1 MYIFFRYQDT
11 YMETCFMTKVTPR
24 WMSFYLNVVNVTF
37 TAAVAFMAIAVKV
50 GPGITALSLVYTLQL
65 TIEVT
70 AYGVQQY
77 SETESCMTSAERIM
91 SYTRIHPEPGYQNQF
106 QPPADWPS
114 QGKIV
119 LQNLGLVYY
128 NGGPEILKDVTLTV
142 KPREKVG
149 IVGRTGAGKSSL
161 VSAILRMPEP
171 SGNIVIDDVNIIDL
185 NLQRAREMMSIIT
198 QDPILFNGS
207 LRMNIDPFDKHSDQ
221 EIWNALEEANLKV
234 MVEKMPNQ
242 LYGEI
247 KEGSRN
253 FSAGE
258 RQLICLARALLQKSR
273 VMMLDEATA
282 NLDYKTDQLIQD
294 TIRRKFK
301 ECTVITVAHR
311 VNTIIDYDR
320 VLVLDNGRVVE
331 FDKPQQLL
339 QKEGGYFW
347 KLFHEPNH

>member
-1 MYIFFRYQDT
+1 
-11 YMETCFMTKVTPR
+11 
-24 WMSFYLNVVNVTF
+24 
-37 TAAVAFMAIAVKV
+37 
-50 GPGITALSLVYTLQL
+50 
-65 TIEVT
+65 
-70 AYGVQQY
+70 
-77 SETESCMTSAERIM
+77 MTSAERIM

-106 QPPADWPS
+106 QPPADWPNE
-114 QGKIV
+114 GKIV

-234 MVEKMPNQ
+234 MVEKLPNQ

-273 VMMLDEATA
+273 VMILDEATA

-301 ECTVITVAHR
+301 ECTVITIAHR